1 MYKIFLC
8 LLFFIYDKILYL
20 FLCLLAAYRFQSKIT
35 TILHM
40 FNMLYIFYLYSVFR
54 SPEKWLK
61 KQFESH
67 YNPINH
73 LKTFA

>member
-1 MYKIFLC
+1 MSSGSIQ
-8 LLFFIYDKILYL
+8 I
-20 FLCLLAAYRFQSKIT
+20 QSKIT